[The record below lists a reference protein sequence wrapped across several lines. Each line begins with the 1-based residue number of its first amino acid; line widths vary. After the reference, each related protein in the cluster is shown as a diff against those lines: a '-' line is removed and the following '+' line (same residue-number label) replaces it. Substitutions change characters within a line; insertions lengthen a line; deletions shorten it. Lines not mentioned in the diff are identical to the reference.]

1 MQGMSTLKS
10 ITRECII
17 NLKMLNEYIEMTYP
31 EFDQVW
37 LMDKVDTA
45 MNCVRLVENALIEE
59 REERKFRNEVEE

>member
-1 MQGMSTLKS
+1 MSTLTS

-45 MNCVRLVENALIEE
+45 INCVRLVENALIEE
-59 REERKFRNEVEE
+59 SEESE

>member
-1 MQGMSTLKS
+1 
-10 ITRECII
+10 
-17 NLKMLNEYIEMTYP
+17 MLNEYIEMTYP

-59 REERKFRNEVEE
+59 SEE

>member
-1 MQGMSTLKS
+1 MSTLTS

-59 REERKFRNEVEE
+59 SEEDECHEKE

>member
-1 MQGMSTLKS
+1 MSTLTS

-59 REERKFRNEVEE
+59 SEERKFRNEVEE

>member
-1 MQGMSTLKS
+1 MSTLKS

-59 REERKFRNEVEE
+59 SEEDECHEKE

>member
-1 MQGMSTLKS
+1 MSTLTS

-37 LMDKVDTA
+37 LMYKVATA
-45 MNCVRLVENALIEE
+45 MNCVRLVENALMEE
-59 REERKFRNEVEE
+59 SDEQNEDDE

>member
-1 MQGMSTLKS
+1 MSTLTS
-10 ITRECII
+10 ITRECIN

-31 EFDQVW
+31 EFDQAW

-59 REERKFRNEVEE
+59 SEDKE

>member
-1 MQGMSTLKS
+1 MSTLTS

-17 NLKMLNEYIEMTYP
+17 NLKMLNEYIEMTYS
-31 EFDQVW
+31 EVDQMW

-59 REERKFRNEVEE
+59 SEVIKNEN

>member
-1 MQGMSTLKS
+1 MSTLTS
-10 ITRECII
+10 ITRGCII

-59 REERKFRNEVEE
+59 SEEKNGGN